1 MTKSAVELTCFPP
14 GYLPSV

>member
-14 GYLPSV
+14 GYLSSV